1 MLYTIHSPTGSHSYR
16 GIQPVEGI
24 DPLNVGSLLAF
35 VEVVSGKPE
44 VWLLQDEAALS
55 ELRRYYRERPEGPC
69 GRVGAVLARV
79 TTEQLWEVGKGAS
92 RPLPQ
97 AGTPARAARRTP
109 PGDGLPQQGR
119 DAPEP

>member
-24 DPLNVGSLLAF
+24 DPLSVGSLLAF

-69 GRVGAVLARV
+69 SHVGAILARV
-79 TTEQLWEVGKGAS
+79 TTD
-92 RPLPQ
+92 LPRFDR
-97 AGTPARAARRTP
+97 AIAAPDLGTDESSPRTSK
-109 PGDGLPQQGR
+109 
-119 DAPEP
+119 